1 MNDSIYKSIKTL
13 PPLDDTVVKIQQ
25 ICRDENAAIGELV
38 DVIKKDPMLTANI
51 LHSANSPLYG
61 FSREIREIDQAVN
74 LFGMATIRG
83 FALYG
88 AIKQNF
94 KIDLGP
100 YSLNSEQFLD
110 IVSTQNALAFD
121 WCKKLGG
128 EFLNVISPASFLMEV
143 GKIIIAKE
151 LIESGK
157 ADKFKK
163 AFAEIKSPKELSK
176 LEISLVGVDSE
187 EVTAKILEQ
196 WNFEYKMV
204 ESILY
209 INDFANA
216 PAEIKLYSAVLN
228 VVKNVVNVFSKFS
241 EEGIAAAKE
250 NLKTAGLNESAFNQ
264 ALEKVGV

>member
-13 PPLDDTVVKIQQ
+13 PPLDDTVIKIQQ
-25 ICRDENAAIGELV
+25 ICRDENATIGELV

-61 FSREIREIDQAVN
+61 FSREITEINQAVN

-157 ADKFKK
+157 ADEFKK
-163 AFAEIKSPKELSK
+163 AFDEIKSLKELNE

-187 EVTAKILEQ
+187 EVAAKILEQ
-196 WNFEYKMV
+196 WNFEYKVV

-216 PAEIKLYSAVLN
+216 PTEIRDYSAVLN

-241 EEGIAAAKE
+241 EEGVAAAKA
-250 NLKTAGLNESAFNQ
+250 NLKTAGLNESGFNQ